1 MKLLLPLSSV
11 SNRAAAVLVILFVM
25 VATSFTTTTEAFTS
39 IAPQLRTASSSSP
52 ASSSSSFV
60 LPMVAVPRLALP
72 EVVTAQLETFQLQ
85 NPNTM
90 SDEDYNSYAG
100 AAILGT
106 FVFFLLPG
114 ALVTDLLTPL
124 SAILGGVLPN
134 FSVSA
139 LVGGGTAIYLSLR
152 SDELGTTV
160 RKYGAQFLTTVGLP
174 TVRYELPS
182 QITDVMEQQLDLQ
195 NPNTL
200 SEEDYQGYA
209 GAAVAGTLVFF
220 LVPGALLTGEL
231 TNLVDF
237 GATVVQDFLLSAVIG
252 GGIAIYA
259 ALRQDGISTTVNTA
273 GAKFLAAIDT
283 VVSSVAKDGSPE
295 KLAAEAS
302 EPEVSEPESTS
313 E

>member
-39 IAPQLRTASSSSP
+39 IAPQLRTVSSSP
-52 ASSSSSFV
+52 ASSSSFV
-60 LPMVAVPRLALP
+60 LPMVTVPRLALP

-114 ALVTDLLTPL
+114 ALVTDLFTPL

-252 GGIAIYA
+252 GGTAIYA
-259 ALRQDGISTTVNTA
+259 ALRQDDISTTVNTA
-273 GAKFLAAIDT
+273 GAKFLAAIDK

-295 KLAAEAS
+295 KLAAEVS

>member
-11 SNRAAAVLVILFVM
+11 SNRAAAVLVVLFVM

-39 IAPQLRTASSSSP
+39 IAPQLRTVSSSP
-52 ASSSSSFV
+52 ASSSSSV
-60 LPMVAVPRLALP
+60 LPMVTVPRLALP

-252 GGIAIYA
+252 GGTAIYA
-259 ALRQDGISTTVNTA
+259 ALRQDDISTTVNTA
-273 GAKFLAAIDT
+273 GAKFLAAIDK

-295 KLAAEAS
+295 KLAAEVS

>member
-11 SNRAAAVLVILFVM
+11 SNRAAAVLVVLFVM

-39 IAPQLRTASSSSP
+39 IAPQLRTVSSSP
-52 ASSSSSFV
+52 ASSSSFV
-60 LPMVAVPRLALP
+60 LPMVTVPRLALP

-252 GGIAIYA
+252 GGTAIYA
-259 ALRQDGISTTVNTA
+259 ALRQDDISTTVNTA
-273 GAKFLAAIDT
+273 GAKFLAAIDK

-295 KLAAEAS
+295 KLAAEVS

>member
-1 MKLLLPLSSV
+1 
-11 SNRAAAVLVILFVM
+11 
-25 VATSFTTTTEAFTS
+25 
-39 IAPQLRTASSSSP
+39 
-52 ASSSSSFV
+52 
-60 LPMVAVPRLALP
+60 
-72 EVVTAQLETFQLQ
+72 
-85 NPNTM
+85 M

-134 FSVSA
+134 FVVSA

>member
-1 MKLLLPLSSV
+1 
-11 SNRAAAVLVILFVM
+11 
-25 VATSFTTTTEAFTS
+25 
-39 IAPQLRTASSSSP
+39 
-52 ASSSSSFV
+52 
-60 LPMVAVPRLALP
+60 MVAVPRLALP

-134 FSVSA
+134 FVVSA

-195 NPNTL
+195 NPNTM